1 MGACFNVGTG
11 LAMGVRADAH
21 HHGAVASDMMIL
33 ASSSPRRSELLQQIG
48 VRFTTDVADIDET
61 PLPGETPADYVA
73 RLSLAKARVVA
84 QRHPGRVVLGSD
96 TTVVLNDRILSKP
109 EDDSQ
114 ARQMLT
120 ELSGNSHQVMT
131 AVALVQ
137 DSTEKQITVVT
148 DVRFC
153 ELSAQQIDAYIATGE
168 PADKAGS
175 YGIQGLGAVLVA
187 SISGSYSNVVGLPLT
202 ETAALL
208 GELGVP
214 VWEK

>member
-1 MGACFNVGTG
+1 
-11 LAMGVRADAH
+11 
-21 HHGAVASDMMIL
+21 MMIL
-33 ASSSPRRSELLQQIG
+33 ASSSPRRRELLQQIG
-48 VRFTTDVADIDET
+48 VRFSTDVADIDET
-61 PLPGETPADYVA
+61 PLAGETPADYVA
-73 RLSLAKARVVA
+73 RLALAKARVVA
-84 QRHPGRVVLGSD
+84 HRHPGSVVLGSD

-109 EDDSQ
+109 EDELQ
-114 ARQMLT
+114 AKQMLT
-120 ELSGNSHQVMT
+120 ALSGNSHQVMT
-131 AVALVQ
+131 AVALVR
-137 DSTEKQITVVT
+137 DNTEKQITVVT

-187 SISGSYSNVVGLPLT
+187 SINGSYSNVVGLPLT

-208 GELGVP
+208 SELGVP